1 MLRLESITLFG
12 LSALLLLAAPGG
24 AGAQQGAPDPE
35 SLREFVREYRQ
46 QHEAE
51 IVREFAELL
60 AIPNVASDS
69 ENIRMNAEH
78 IADMMS
84 RRGIEARLLET
95 EGYPPARTPLELPVS
110 RALIRTVEVALGE
123 PPIVMPT
130 LGGSVPMYLFNDVLG
145 TPTIGLPIANHDN
158 NQHAPNENLRIQNLW
173 DAIEIFAAVLARTGH
188 ELQ

>member
-110 RALIRTVEVALGE
+110 RALINVIEGALGE

-130 LGGSVPMYLFNDVLG
+130 LGGSVPMYLFNDVLE
-145 TPTIGLPIANHDN
+145 TPTVGLPVANHDN

-173 DAIEIFAAVLARTGH
+173 DAIEIFAAVLA
-188 ELQ
+188 ELGQDL